1 MIWLTAV
8 LKYCQD
14 SCIFM
19 IKGKTHYLEERI
31 TIKISAEYLLVR
43 CQTLWRTFFNWDFL
57 VWKLMALICEVFLK
71 EGIWWTEV
79 KEKLKE
85 LGSIVFIKRF
95 PNLYSKIANSVIH
108 IRNFRAVIGFGVIC
122 ENVTNHGDH
131 I

>member
-1 MIWLTAV
+1 M
-8 LKYCQD
+8 
-14 SCIFM
+14 
-19 IKGKTHYLEERI
+19 
-31 TIKISAEYLLVR
+31 
-43 CQTLWRTFFNWDFL
+43 
-57 VWKLMALICEVFLK
+57 
-71 EGIWWTEV
+71 

-85 LGSIVFIKRF
+85 LGSVVFIKRF